1 MIILAAMLLL
11 MMTEGRSSEARP
23 LRDLVRGK
31 TVIVGQIVLLPVI
44 GVAVTRGLAL
54 PPLGRGDF
62 PDATMSWDKIPIR
75 ATLSL

>member
-1 MIILAAMLLL
+1 MLLL

-23 LRDLVRGK
+23 FRDLARGK
-31 TVIVGQIVLLPVI
+31 AVIVSQIVLLPVI
-44 GVAVTRGLAL
+44 GAAVTRGLAL